1 MERHNEMSEAFDKV
15 MEKAAKQ
22 KQMAKERK
30 EERELSGEVNKLV
43 IEASPSGLYTV
54 RYSLSGPVPDEL
66 KGMFTRRERILAIA
80 QRRNIPVEGV
90 A

>member
-1 MERHNEMSEAFDKV
+1 MSEIFDQV

-30 EERELSGEVNKLV
+30 EMRELAGEVNSFV
-43 IEASPSGLYTV
+43 IEATPSGLFSV
-54 RYSLSGPVPDEL
+54 RYSMSGPVPDEL
-66 KGMFTRRERILAIA
+66 KGMFTRRDRIIAIA
-80 QRRNIPVEGV
+80 QRRNIPIEGV

>member
-1 MERHNEMSEAFDKV
+1 MSEVFDKV

-30 EERELSGEVNKLV
+30 EMRELAGEVNSLV
-43 IEASPSGLYTV
+43 IEATPSGLFSV
-54 RYSLSGPVPDEL
+54 RYSMSGPVPDEL
-66 KGMFTRRERILAIA
+66 KGMFTRRDRIIAIA
-80 QRRNIPVEGV
+80 QRRNIPIEGV

>member
-1 MERHNEMSEAFDKV
+1 MSETFDKV

-30 EERELSGEVNKLV
+30 EMRELAGEVNSLV
-43 IEASPSGLYTV
+43 IEATPSGLYSV
-54 RYSLSGPVPDEL
+54 RYSMSGPVPDEL
-66 KGMFTRRERILAIA
+66 KGLFTRRDRIIAIA
-80 QRRNIPVEGV
+80 QRRNIPIEGV